1 MSKEKL
7 YIFDTTLRDG
17 AQTQGVDFS
26 IDDKLKITEVDYTI
40 LMPGRLTEWKGQ
52 KQAIKALSM
61 IKTSNVKLIIVGDMQ
76 QRNKYKDSLMR
87 YANTLDVQ
95 RYIIFVEH
103 SRDLPAFMMLS
114 DLILSCST
122 KPEAFGRVILE
133 AQAMGRPIIAY
144 NHGGAVELLNENE
157 NGILSA
163 VKNTKQLAKNIDL
176 VLSYSNSKRK
186 ILASK
191 SISNVKKKYQTK
203 FMTEKTI
210 SLYKRLRKE
219 FNNNEKNISN

>member
-1 MSKEKL
+1 ME
-7 YIFDTTLRDG
+7 I
-17 AQTQGVDFS
+17 
-26 IDDKLKITEVDYTI
+26 
-40 LMPGRLTEWKGQ
+40 
-52 KQAIKALSM
+52 
-61 IKTSNVKLIIVGDMQ
+61 
-76 QRNKYKDSLMR
+76 
-87 YANTLDVQ
+87 
-95 RYIIFVEH
+95 
-103 SRDLPAFMMLS
+103 
-114 DLILSCST
+114 
-122 KPEAFGRVILE
+122 
-133 AQAMGRPIIAY
+133 PIIAY